1 MDIWNVN
8 IQMKDG
14 EKNLHIY
21 DDDSPDSP
29 FDMMKAI
36 MSKLISKYTDVKS
49 FFDIS
54 VTSNSYLYKT
64 PEITVTIMNNHT
76 GYIEFFKNSHSSVIM
91 ITITKRPIFLL
102 SAI

>member
-1 MDIWNVN
+1 MDIWNIS

-21 DDDSPDSP
+21 DDDKPI
-29 FDMMKAI
+29 DMMKAI
-36 MSKLISKYTDVKS
+36 ISKLISKYTNIKS
-49 FFDIS
+49 FFDVS
-54 VTSNSYLYKT
+54 VTANSYLYKT

-76 GYIEFFKNSHSSVIM
+76 GYIEFFENSRSSVTM

-102 SAI
+102 SAV